1 MSRGWK
7 SAGQPG
13 AAPIREERGCYDA
26 YCLTL
31 NVAHY
36 ILRSVIGSFRS
47 KETEKVF
54 RREFSR
60 RFGAIARVA
69 KRKLDHLHAATSLAD
84 LRAVPGNR
92 LEALAGDRAGQY
104 SIRINDQW
112 RICFEW
118 KDNEAFA
125 VEIVD
130 YH

>member
-1 MSRGWK
+1 V
-7 SAGQPG
+7 
-13 AAPIREERGCYDA
+13 IR
-26 YCLTL
+26 
-31 NVAHY
+31 
-36 ILRSVIGSFRS
+36 SFRG

-60 RFGAIARVA
+60 KYQTIARVM
-69 KRKLDHLHAATSLAD
+69 KRKLDQIHAAAALSD

-92 LEALAGDRAGQY
+92 LEALDGDRLGLH

-112 RICFEW
+112 RICFRWVET
-118 KDNEAFA
+118 DAFD